1 MQNNQFLKVKH
12 SYLELNKYF
21 MELKDWEL
29 KDRKEKIKKD
39 VEKLFHKLIVV
50 CKYDISLKKKK
61 MKKIRPVIRN
71 RFDGLIKQNVMRKK
85 PKTIRDKFK
94 DKIIND
100 IWTFWDCKRKR
111 IWKKKEK
118 IIKIK

>member
-21 MELKDWEL
+21 MEL

-50 CKYDISLKKKK
+50 CKYDISLKKKNEENK
-61 MKKIRPVIRN
+61 TNYKK
-71 RFDGLIKQNVMRKK
+71 
-85 PKTIRDKFK
+85 
-94 DKIIND
+94 
-100 IWTFWDCKRKR
+100 
-111 IWKKKEK
+111 
-118 IIKIK
+118 

>member
-1 MQNNQFLKVKH
+1 
-12 SYLELNKYF
+12 
-21 MELKDWEL
+21 
-29 KDRKEKIKKD
+29 
-39 VEKLFHKLIVV
+39 
-50 CKYDISLKKKK
+50 
-61 MKKIRPVIRN
+61 MKKIRPIIRN

-85 PKTIRDKFK
+85 PNTIRDKFK

>member
-50 CKYDISLKKKK
+50 CKYDISLKKK
-61 MKKIRPVIRN
+61 MKKIRPIIRN

-100 IWTFWDCKRKR
+100 IWTF
-111 IWKKKEK
+111 
-118 IIKIK
+118 

>member
-21 MELKDWEL
+21 MEL

-50 CKYDISLKKKK
+50 CKYDMDKSEEKKW
-61 MKKIRPVIRN
+61 
-71 RFDGLIKQNVMRKK
+71 RK
-85 PKTIRDKFK
+85 
-94 DKIIND
+94 
-100 IWTFWDCKRKR
+100 
-111 IWKKKEK
+111 
-118 IIKIK
+118 